1 MRRLLQP
8 PLLCL
13 GQRATAVLR
22 PEQRATAIGA
32 MRRVEC
38 ATATD
43 GEVRPAALGP
53 ACREHALGSGA
64 GHKKKN
70 EAPRLVAG
78 GTQTSDPSTSGITIL
93 RIFLSTYQIRCALR
107 ALNEAALLAT
117 IWNLR
122 RATKIHGDI
131 FVSNAHVHTCILG
144 LTFCLFSKRD
154 PALAPP
160 STMQGA
166 GSCGDAL
173 DRSNPWFILR
183 KI

>member
-1 MRRLLQP
+1 MISSFKASLPFDQAWSQEFINVRWNRTKRSD
-8 PLLCL
+8 
-13 GQRATAVLR
+13 GK

-70 EAPRLVAG
+70 EAPRLAAVGSQA
-78 GTQTSDPSTSGITIL
+78 SDHRRPALLSY

-122 RATKIHGDI
+122 RATNIHGDI
-131 FVSNAHVHTCILG
+131 FVSKASLNLPSKQQSRIRVLQCAHSAH
-144 LTFCLFSKRD
+144 
-154 PALAPP
+154 
-160 STMQGA
+160 STAESTQ
-166 GSCGDAL
+166 
-173 DRSNPWFILR
+173 
-183 KI
+183 